1 MYKWYNN
8 NIYKL
13 IVKKQ
18 KSLDCALFCC
28 KAHRNWLEHEE
39 SAGVA
44 GAKGGGGG
52 GGRKVRKRSIKREG
66 SACYKSRC
74 FFYPAHHHD
83 NVNCQNVTYHRQGAS
98 QHGPNLITLI
108 TGNCKVETLF
118 SCDIIIERNKT
129 FLLFLQQTQQIQTTR
144 SFSFF
149 YDKQCSVS
157 YEYT

>member
-1 MYKWYNN
+1 MLLVERLFCIDFKSLRGLTQVYKWYNN

-13 IVKKQ
+13 IVKKK

-39 SAGVA
+39 SARVA

-74 FFYPAHHHD
+74 FFIPH
-83 NVNCQNVTYHRQGAS
+83 T
-98 QHGPNLITLI
+98 ITI
-108 TGNCKVETLF
+108 TSTV
-118 SCDIIIERNKT
+118 KT
-129 FLLFLQQTQQIQTTR
+129 
-144 SFSFF
+144 
-149 YDKQCSVS
+149 
-157 YEYT
+157 